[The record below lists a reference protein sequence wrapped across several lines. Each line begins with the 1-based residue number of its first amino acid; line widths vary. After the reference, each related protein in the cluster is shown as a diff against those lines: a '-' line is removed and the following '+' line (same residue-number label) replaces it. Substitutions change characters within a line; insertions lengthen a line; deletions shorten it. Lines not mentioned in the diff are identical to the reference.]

1 LEKSRVVCQNPGDRN
16 FHIFYRLLK
25 NSSFLASD
33 KAQKIA
39 NRIFG
44 YSLVKADL
52 FRFLNQGNIA
62 EKSVHAKFVD
72 DLEGGRETEVGL
84 LLIEVI
90 MGLYR
95 KTYSISPS

>member
-1 LEKSRVVCQNPGDRN
+1 M
-16 FHIFYRLLK
+16 
-25 NSSFLASD
+25 ASD
-33 KAQKIA
+33 KSQKIA
-39 NRIFG
+39 NKIFG
-44 YSLVKADL
+44 YSLVEADL